1 MKWLKGVSEG
11 SFSRSFNKNDESDW
25 VSKLKVAH
33 DHAWKTWKRILPL
46 EKYSQCPL
54 QLLPGQVE
62 MEPGKITAEFVAKMR
77 PRIAAMPPKKKI
89 NDKV

>member
-1 MKWLKGVSEG
+1 
-11 SFSRSFNKNDESDW
+11 
-25 VSKLKVAH
+25 
-33 DHAWKTWKRILPL
+33 
-46 EKYSQCPL
+46 
-54 QLLPGQVE
+54 